1 MLDSELSQH
10 LEDCNVSAQIYGLRW
25 SRLLLGREFTVQNDQ
40 IFKIW
45 DYIFACCYEAE
56 NISAEVLLD
65 SDMRPNI
72 NSLLAT
78 VRIAGHNQHSNL
90 ERRNITSM
98 GTVKHVSDNES
109 SAPDVP
115 QYVCTP
121 LLGALGDVMLAM
133 LLHVRCRTN
142 IVLYS

>member
-1 MLDSELSQH
+1 MLDADLSQH

-25 SRLLLGREFTVQNDQ
+25 CRLLLGREYTVENDQ
-40 IFKIW
+40 IYKIW

-56 NISAEVLLD
+56 NVSAEALLD
-65 SDMRPNI
+65 ADMRPNI

-90 ERRNITSM
+90 QRRNITSM
-98 GTVKHVSDNES
+98 GTVKHESPNES
-109 SAPDVP
+109 SAPDIP

-133 LLHVRCRTN
+133 LLHVR
-142 IVLYS
+142 